1 MIRRKFILIGV
12 LALVMSTVS
21 APVFAADMADGKVKG
36 KNLTVKEQE
45 RMFRE
50 LDKRSASPD
59 KRVLSQYAAKARAK
73 AAKRSNQY
81 PTRKGVI
88 LVTKDTVHK
97 AAGMVGHAAIVYS
110 RTKIIESTIDG
121 VKQGNNNWDKKKS
134 CWAGTV
140 KKTTAKQDAAAAS
153 WCWKQ
158 AGKPYNYNF
167 FNTKCRNKFYCS
179 QLVYAAFLDKYKVDL
194 NYKSGIVYPAD
205 LLRDS
210 SKTTITYK
218 KGSI

>member
-1 MIRRKFILIGV
+1 MTKQRIILIGV
-12 LALVMSTVS
+12 LALVISIVS
-21 APVFAADMADGKVKG
+21 APAFAADSKENGKV
-36 KNLTVKEQE
+36 LTVKEQNQ
-45 RMFRE
+45 MFQE
-50 LDKRSASPD
+50 LNKRGLSSDKH
-59 KRVLSQYAAKARAK
+59 VLSQHTAKVKQKVAKSAR
-73 AAKRSNQY
+73 RTNQY

-121 VKQGNNNWDKKKS
+121 VKQGNNNWNKKKS

-158 AGKPYNYNF
+158 AEKPYNYNF
-167 FNTKCRNKFYCS
+167 FNIKCRNKFYCS
-179 QLVYAAFLDKYKVDL
+179 QLVYAAFLDKYRVNL
-194 NYKSGIVYPAD
+194 NYKGGIVYPAD
-205 LLRDS
+205 LLRDT
-210 SKTTITYK
+210 SKTAITYK
-218 KGSI
+218 KGRL

>member
-1 MIRRKFILIGV
+1 MIKQRIILMGI
-12 LALVMSTVS
+12 LALVISTVS
-21 APVFAADMADGKVKG
+21 APAFAADSKAKEKA
-36 KNLTVKEQE
+36 LTVKEQNQ
-45 RMFRE
+45 MFQE
-50 LDKRSASPD
+50 LSKRSISAD
-59 KRVLSQYAAKARAK
+59 KSLLSQHTAV
-73 AAKRSNQY
+73 KRKVSKRTNQY

-121 VKQGNNNWDKKKS
+121 VKQGNNNWNKKKS

-179 QLVYAAFLDKYKVDL
+179 QLVYAAFLDKYKVNL
-194 NYKSGIVYPAD
+194 NYKGGIVYPAD

-210 SKTTITYK
+210 SKTAITYK
-218 KGSI
+218 KGHL

>member
-1 MIRRKFILIGV
+1 MIKQKLILIGV
-12 LALVMSTVS
+12 LALVISTVS
-21 APVFAADMADGKVKG
+21 APAFAADSKAASKA
-36 KNLTVKEQE
+36 LTVKEQKQI
-45 RMFRE
+45 FQD
-50 LDKRSASPD
+50 LNKRSISSD
-59 KRVLSQYAAKARAK
+59 KRVLSQHAAKIKTK
-73 AAKRSNQY
+73 ASKSLNQY

-110 RTKIIESTIDG
+110 KTKIIESTIDG
-121 VKQGNNNWDKKKS
+121 VKQGNNNWNKKKS

-167 FNTKCRNKFYCS
+167 FDTKCRNKFYCS
-179 QLVYAAFLDKYKVDL
+179 QLVYAAFLDKYKINL
-194 NYKSGIVYPAD
+194 NYKGGIVYPAD

-210 SKTTITYK
+210 SKTKITYK
-218 KGSI
+218 KGNL